1 MNFWIF
7 LISQISIDF
16 LKQIPCTPCTNN
28 AHSVEIL
35 KGMGIADAACKY
47 FIEIPN
53 QIKVAS
59 SLQIQ

>member
-1 MNFWIF
+1 MGERMGG
-7 LISQISIDF
+7 
-16 LKQIPCTPCTNN
+16 
-28 AHSVEIL
+28 AREGEGE
-35 KGMGIADAACKY
+35 GMGIADAACKY